1 MIRLF
6 KWWFDQFTLY
16 GGGKGGSSSPPP
28 APDYRGAAQEQS
40 AASKEIACGQTCANR
55 PCINTPWGQLQWGA
69 SAATDPATGAP
80 VTSWQGNVNL
90 TPAPAGGREGA
101 PRSQQGRGRAAA
113 ARL

>member
-40 AASKEIACGQTCANR
+40 AASKEIAAGQTYANR
-55 PCINTPWGQLQWGA
+55 PSINTPWGQLQWGA

-80 VTSWQGNVNL
+80 VTSWQGKLNF
-90 TPAPAGGREGA
+90 TPAQQAGLDE
-101 PRSQQGRGRAAA
+101 QQQIQQ
-113 ARL
+113 